1 MLCTHVP
8 YYEFNSCKSMAKSS
22 TANVVLAK
30 SISPLMFSPA
40 DEGKREHQERRQQME
55 ASPNNLEVCTICN
68 STAILF
74 DVETSETV
82 CSSCGMVLTDKAESL
97 DAQWKAYSG
106 DDIESKSRT
115 GMPTSLAFHDMGL
128 STFISYS
135 NVDANGGAI
144 SPDQIS
150 KVQRMRR
157 WNKISNNNRSYHRN
171 LKSAFAILSS
181 VKDKLSLNDAL
192 LEKSAYNYRKA
203 LDKKIIKGRSIRA
216 LVVSSIYAAC
226 REMNVPRTLDEI
238 AEIANADSVFAGKCY
253 RLLLRH
259 LKLKLPVVD
268 SNVYLSK
275 IANRARVSEKAYRRA
290 LQMLSVIK
298 ENPISY
304 GKDPNALAVATLYAA
319 CLKEGEK
326 VSQAQIAIAGNTSI
340 VTLRKRFQDV
350 RSIFP

>member
-1 MLCTHVP
+1 M
-8 YYEFNSCKSMAKSS
+8 EKSS

-30 SISPLMFSPA
+30 STSPLMFSPA
-40 DEGKREHQERRQQME
+40 DEGKREHQERRQMME
-55 ASPNNLEVCTICN
+55 ASQNNLEVCSMCN

-82 CSSCGMVLTDKAESL
+82 CSSCGMVLNDKAESL
-97 DAQWKAYSG
+97 DAQWKAYSR

-150 KVQRMRR
+150 RVHRMRH

-171 LKSAFAILSS
+171 LKSAFALLSS

-192 LEKSAYNYRKA
+192 LEKSAYFYRKA
-203 LDKKIIKGRSIRA
+203 LDKRIIKGRSIRA
-216 LVVSSIYAAC
+216 LVVASVYAAC

-238 AEIANADSVFAGKCY
+238 AEIANADSIFAGKCY

-259 LKLKLPVVD
+259 LKLHLPVVN

-275 IANRARVSEKAYRRA
+275 IANSARVSEKAYRRA
-290 LQMLSVIK
+290 LQMLSTIK
-298 ENPISY
+298 ENEISY

-350 RSIFP
+350 KNIFP